1 MTTMT
6 RIGARA
12 VDARQPRTRK
22 ASSDERRRS
31 SRPRH
36 RQAGLELRLL
46 GPVAVSRDGEAVPL
60 PRSRK
65 VRALLSFLA
74 LEGRSMPRSRLC
86 DLLWDVPNDPRGEL
100 RWCLS
105 KLRGLLDDVDHR
117 RVITADQD
125 LVALDL
131 SDCQVDAL
139 EIDRAAEVG
148 TANLDGARLSQLAGL
163 FRGDLL
169 DGADVDGTPEL
180 AGWLVGQRQRYRAL
194 HIAVLR
200 ELTSRAPR
208 DGDETF
214 RHLGA
219 WLRLAPFD
227 QRAHEVMLEALVT
240 RGRVREAE
248 EHLAA
253 TIRSFEQQ
261 GLDWS
266 PLRDAGRAAREAAAA
281 TAGPAIVT
289 PATAAEPPP
298 SLISAEPAADER
310 RTSHRASV
318 AVMPFVDGMSIG
330 PAGLSRVADGL
341 TDDVITRLAKLRA
354 LFVIARG
361 TTYALDQCGIG
372 ALEAGSILAADYVAS
387 GSVRL
392 RAGQLSVLIEL
403 AETRSA
409 RIVWADRMDVD
420 AIDTVSVVDDVVDR
434 IVSAIAGE
442 IELEECHR
450 AMLAPPAS
458 LDAWQAYHRGLW
470 HMYRFTGADNLHAGR
485 YFGDALA
492 LDPLF
497 ARAYAGL
504 SFTHFQNA
512 FLSLTPDRSRQIEL
526 ALETAGESLGA
537 DDRDPAAHWAMGRA
551 LWLNGRERESF
562 GELQRSLDLSPNFAL
577 GHYTMGF
584 VHSQSG
590 DPRLAIDATRLSC
603 RLSPFDPL
611 QFAMFATRALAHVRL
626 GEPEEAVAWALKAAR
641 CPNAHAH
648 ILAIAVE
655 CLSLVNRRDEARQ
668 LAARIRERAP
678 DYNVGDLVRAFHF
691 DRDTETLLHGSA
703 RTIGFDA

>member
-1 MTTMT
+1 M
-6 RIGARA
+6 
-12 VDARQPRTRK
+12 
-22 ASSDERRRS
+22 
-31 SRPRH
+31 
-36 RQAGLELRLL
+36 
-46 GPVAVSRDGEAVPL
+46 PL

-65 VRALLSFLA
+65 VRTLLSFLA
-74 LEGRSMPRSRLC
+74 LEARSLPRSRLC

-105 KLRGLLDDVDHR
+105 KLRGLLDDPDRR

-131 SDCQVDAL
+131 SDCRVDAL
-139 EIDRAAEVG
+139 EIDRAADAG
-148 TANLDGARLSQLAGL
+148 IADLDLARLSQLADL

-169 DGADVDGTPEL
+169 DGVDVDGNPEL
-180 AGWLVGQRQRYRAL
+180 AGWLVAQRQRYRAL
-194 HIAVLR
+194 HVAVLR
-200 ELTSRAPR
+200 ELAVRAPR
-208 DGDETF
+208 EGDETF

-227 QRAHEVMLEALVT
+227 QSAHEVMLEALVA

-248 EHLAA
+248 DHLAA
-253 TIRSFEQQ
+253 TIRCFEQQ
-261 GLDWS
+261 GLDWA
-266 PLRDAGRAAREAAAA
+266 PLRNAWRAAREA
-281 TAGPAIVT
+281 TPTLAGPVIVAAP
-289 PATAAEPPP
+289 PAPEPRT
-298 SLISAEPAADER
+298 R
-310 RTSHRASV
+310 RRASI
-318 AVMPFVDGMSIG
+318 AVMPFVEGLPIG
-330 PAGLSRVADGL
+330 LAGPSRIADGL

-361 TTYALDQCGIG
+361 TAYALRQSGVG
-372 ALEAGSILAADYVAS
+372 ALDAGRVLDADYVAS
-387 GSVRL
+387 GSVRI
-392 RAGQLSVLIEL
+392 RAGRLCVRTEL
-403 AETRSA
+403 AETRTA
-409 RIVWADRMDVD
+409 RIVWADSMDVD
-420 AIDTVSVVDDVVDR
+420 AGDTFSVIDDVVDR

-442 IELEECHR
+442 IEVEECHR
-450 AMLAPPAS
+450 AMLAPPVS

-485 YFGDALA
+485 YFRDALA

-512 FLSLTPDRSRQIEL
+512 FLSLTPDQSRQIEL
-526 ALETAGESLGA
+526 ALETATQSVGA

-551 LWLNGRERESF
+551 LWLNRRESESF

-590 DPRLAIDATRLSC
+590 DPRLAIEATGLSC

-626 GEPEEAVAWALKAAR
+626 GDLEEAVAWALKAAR

-655 CLSLVNRRDEARQ
+655 CLSLVNRREEARR
-668 LAARIRERAP
+668 LAARIRERTP
-678 DYNVGDLVRAFHF
+678 TYNVGDLVRAFHF
-691 DRDTETLLHGSA
+691 DRDTETLLHHGA
-703 RTIGFDA
+703 RTIGFDC

>member
-1 MTTMT
+1 M
-6 RIGARA
+6 
-12 VDARQPRTRK
+12 
-22 ASSDERRRS
+22 
-31 SRPRH
+31 
-36 RQAGLELRLL
+36 
-46 GPVAVSRDGEAVPL
+46 

-65 VRALLSFLA
+65 VRTLLSFLA
-74 LEGRSMPRSRLC
+74 LEARSLPRSRLC

-105 KLRGLLDDVDHR
+105 KLRGLLDDADRR

-131 SDCQVDAL
+131 SDCRVDAL
-139 EIDRAAEVG
+139 EIDRAAEAG
-148 TANLDGARLSQLAGL
+148 IADLDLARLSQLADL

-169 DGADVDGTPEL
+169 DGVDVDGNPEL
-180 AGWLVGQRQRYRAL
+180 AGWLVAQRQRYRAL
-194 HIAVLR
+194 HVALLR
-200 ELTSRAPR
+200 ELAARAPR
-208 DGDETF
+208 EGDETF

-219 WLRLAPFD
+219 WLGLAPFD
-227 QRAHEVMLEALVT
+227 QRAHEVMLEALVA

-253 TIRSFEQQ
+253 TIRCFEQQ
-261 GLDWS
+261 GLDWT
-266 PLRDAGRAAREAAAA
+266 PLRNSWRAARDAPAGPLIVAAA
-281 TAGPAIVT
+281 P
-289 PATAAEPPP
+289 AAEPRT
-298 SLISAEPAADER
+298 R
-310 RTSHRASV
+310 RRASI

-330 PAGLSRVADGL
+330 PAGPSQVADGL

-361 TTYALDQCGIG
+361 TAYALRGSGVG
-372 ALEAGSILAADYVAS
+372 ALDAGRILDADYVAS
-387 GSVRL
+387 GSVRIRGGRL
-392 RAGQLSVLIEL
+392 CVRTKL
-403 AETRSA
+403 AETHTA
-409 RIVWADRMDVD
+409 RIVWADCMDVD
-420 AIDTVSVVDDVVDR
+420 ADDTFSVIDDVVDR

-442 IELEECHR
+442 IEVEECHR

-485 YFGDALA
+485 YFRDSLA
-492 LDPLF
+492 LDPMF

-512 FLSLTPDRSRQIEL
+512 FLSLTADQSRQIEL
-526 ALETAGESLGA
+526 ALETATQSLGA

-590 DPRLAIDATRLSC
+590 DPRLAIDATGLSC

-626 GEPEEAVAWALKAAR
+626 GDLKEAVAWALKAAH

-655 CLSLVNRRDEARQ
+655 CLSLVNRRDDARR
-668 LAARIRERAP
+668 LAARIRERTP
-678 DYNVGDLVRAFHF
+678 TDNLGVLLRAFHF
-691 DRDTETLLHGSA
+691 DRDTETLLHHSA
-703 RTIGFDA
+703 RTIGFDC